1 MVLLA
6 SVLVLLAT
14 AFLPVGTGEGQVSG
28 PAGTILIALT
38 GSLPAP
44 SVGLTPGFQSLSFN
58 VLAVKL
64 HPSTDPA
71 VFQNQA
77 DPNWTTI
84 PVAPGVGLNNIGA
97 NDVFTQLFTL
107 FNLNPIGPNPAGAG
121 TGPSELQVDIT
132 QIQTVPQLFN
142 SFLVP
147 PTIRSSWCS
156 MAATPAPSFR
166 PAWKLRKVCSRDVS
180 RRRYHWS
187 IHPSS

>member
-6 SVLVLLAT
+6 PVLVLLAT

-44 SVGLTPGFQSLSFN
+44 SVGFTPGFQSLSFN

-77 DPNWTTI
+77 DPNWITI
-84 PVAPGVGLNNIGA
+84 PVAPGVGLNQIGSH
-97 NDVFTQLFTL
+97 DIFFQLFTL
-107 FNLNPIGPNPAGAG
+107 LHLHNQSP
-121 TGPSELQVDIT
+121 
-132 QIQTVPQLFN
+132 
-142 SFLVP
+142 
-147 PTIRSSWCS
+147 
-156 MAATPAPSFR
+156 
-166 PAWKLRKVCSRDVS
+166 
-180 RRRYHWS
+180 
-187 IHPSS
+187 